1 MIIALKITFVL
12 ATLIVGFYC
21 LFLAVGLQGWQKLPK
36 LVFKSKGVYKTK
48 LSLVIAARNEE
59 ATIGLCLADLAA
71 QTYPQQLME
80 IVVADDNSTD
90 NTLAVINNFAA
101 ANPNL
106 NIKVLALKD
115 EPGITSYKKR
125 ALGAAI
131 AASTGEL
138 IVTTDADC
146 RFGPHRLEVIAQHY
160 EDNPVSLILL
170 PVVFSNE
177 KSVFEKI
184 QSLEFT
190 GIMGITAASAGLN
203 RPVSSNGANMAI
215 ERRLFERIGGF
226 DDPYASGDD
235 VFILYKTKK
244 IAPKRISFLKSTEAI
259 VYTGAQKTIGGFFN
273 QRVRWGA
280 KAKGF
285 SDMAA
290 LASILLL
297 FFSNLL
303 VTAVMALGL
312 IFLPL
317 LLPALL
323 VFGLKL
329 IADMVFLVPVTR
341 FYNKAGL
348 LVFYP
353 LMSLWLPIYISITG
367 LLSLR
372 GNYVWK
378 GRKLR

>member
-21 LFLAVGLQGWQKLPK
+21 LFLAIGLQGWQKLPK
-36 LVFKSKGVYKTK
+36 LTFTRKKEYYTR

-59 ATIGLCLADLAA
+59 STIGLCLADFAA
-71 QTYPQQLME
+71 QTYPKELME
-80 IVVADDNSTD
+80 IVVADDASTD
-90 NTLAVINNFAA
+90 NTLAVIKDFVA
-101 ANPNL
+101 ANPQL
-106 NIKVLALKD
+106 NIKVLEMKD

-146 RFGPHRLEVIAQHY
+146 RFGPKRLEVIAQQF
-160 EDNPVSLILL
+160 EDNPISLLLL
-170 PVVFSNE
+170 PVVFNNE
-177 KSVFEKI
+177 KSLFEKI

-190 GIMGITAASAGLN
+190 GIMGMTAASAGLN
-203 RPVSSNGANMAI
+203 RAVSSNGANMAI

-235 VFILYKTKK
+235 VFILYKTKE
-244 IAPKRISFLKSTEAI
+244 IAPKRIAFIKAEETI
-259 VYTGAQKTIGGFFN
+259 VYTNAQKTLGGFFN

-285 SDMAA
+285 TDVAA
-290 LASILLL
+290 LVSILLL
-297 FFSNLL
+297 FFSNLA
-303 VTAVMALGL
+303 VTTVVILGL
-312 IFLPL
+312 IFMPL
-317 LLPALL
+317 LFPALL
-323 VFGLKL
+323 IFGLKL
-329 IADMVFLVPVTR
+329 IADMVFLIPVTR
-341 FYNKAGL
+341 FYKKAGL
-348 LVFYP
+348 LPFYP

-367 LLSLR
+367 ILSLR

>member
-21 LFLAVGLQGWQKLPK
+21 LFLAIGLQGWQKLPK
-36 LVFKSKGVYKTK
+36 LTFTRKKEYYTR

-59 ATIGLCLADLAA
+59 STIGLCLADFAA
-71 QTYPQQLME
+71 QTYPKELME
-80 IVVADDNSTD
+80 IVVADDASTD
-90 NTLAVINNFAA
+90 NTLAVIKDFVA
-101 ANPNL
+101 ANPQL
-106 NIKVLALKD
+106 NIKVLEMKD

-146 RFGPHRLEVIAQHY
+146 RFGPKRLEVIAQQF
-160 EDNPVSLILL
+160 EDNPISLLLL
-170 PVVFSNE
+170 PVVFNNE
-177 KSVFEKI
+177 KSLFEKI

-190 GIMGITAASAGLN
+190 GIMGMTAASAGLN
-203 RPVSSNGANMAI
+203 RAVSSNGANMAI

-235 VFILYKTKK
+235 VFILYKTKE
-244 IAPKRISFLKSTEAI
+244 IAPKRIAFIKAEETI
-259 VYTGAQKTIGGFFN
+259 VYTNAQKTLGGFFN

-285 SDMAA
+285 TDVAA
-290 LASILLL
+290 LVSILLL
-297 FFSNLL
+297 FFSNLA
-303 VTAVMALGL
+303 VTTVVILGL
-312 IFLPL
+312 IFMPL
-317 LLPALL
+317 LFPALL
-323 VFGLKL
+323 IFGLKL
-329 IADMVFLVPVTR
+329 IADMVFLIPVTR
-341 FYNKAGL
+341 FYKKAGL
-348 LVFYP
+348 LPFYP
-353 LMSLWLPIYISITG
+353 LMSLWLPVYISITG
-367 LLSLR
+367 IMSLR